1 MHHESNDQIKP
12 EARSQQFKHIY
23 IMSNQQEQ
31 KVPVCEQRVQN
42 SGVRKVVPDEVSK
55 WQELTPKLL
64 KGHVTH
70 TYICTV
76 SYISYIL
83 LSHVTYNYIILYN
96 V

>member
-12 EARSQQFKHIY
+12 EARSQQYKYIY

-42 SGVRKVVPDEVSK
+42 SSVRKVVPDEVSK

-70 TYICTV
+70 TYMSQQHC
-76 SYISYIL
+76 YI
-83 LSHVTYNYIILYN
+83 HILYTSITHI
-96 V
+96 